1 MDDEILDYFVN
12 NYSGRIFS
20 SDDLKRDENLI
31 ELITKDL
38 YNETYD
44 ENLCSARMWNN
55 GYGGQCNSKK
65 LENTCFCKKHSIEEN
80 RWCGLVTE
88 KKPSFVIRP
97 GGSGRQKKWK
107 TDSNGKLVQKQ
118 KKTTKKDLKRYE
130 KEKNIELLK
139 TMFLNIKY

>member
-1 MDDEILDYFVN
+1 MFSFLTNITFNHFVN

-44 ENLCSARMWNN
+44 EGLCSARMWNN

-97 GGSGRQKKWK
+97 GGSGRQK
-107 TDSNGKLVQKQ
+107 NGKQIQ
-118 KKTTKKDLKRYE
+118 ME
-130 KEKNIELLK
+130 N
-139 TMFLNIKY
+139 